1 MSESRTPKVAG
12 KVASPARLSLM
23 VGLMIVLAL
32 TLPRYSVAGHATR
45 ETLGWIIL
53 GVLALASLMQWRFL
67 DGTGRSR
74 FLRLLFT
81 LIGCLVVGMLAMI
94 GWKVVGSG
102 VPLGL
107 ATLSQGATAG
117 LLLYAIVLIFA
128 RKD

>member
-1 MSESRTPKVAG
+1 MSGTGISGR

-23 VGLMIVLAL
+23 VGLMVVLAF

-45 ETLGWIIL
+45 ETLGWI
-53 GVLALASLMQWRFL
+53 VLAVLAIASVVQWWFL
-67 DGTGRSR
+67 DGSGRSR

-81 LIGCLVVGMLAMI
+81 LFGCLVVGMLGMI
-94 GWKVVGSG
+94 AWKTVGGG
-102 VPLGL
+102 VPLGF

-117 LLLYAIVLIFA
+117 VLLHAIVLVFA